1 MVVVLRNG
9 LTAIIAGTAV
19 VIAVSLLAI
28 ALLLTTPLIVFAA
41 ILAPDSVPLPKRIRV
56 FVADWVRNF
65 SL

>member
-28 ALLLTTPLIVFAA
+28 ALLLTTPLIVLAA
-41 ILAPDSVPLPKRIRV
+41 ILAPDSIPLPKRIRV